1 MTLISYRGELAA
13 IAGPRRL
20 LFACLDLDAAPDS
33 DPHRRFVLAM
43 GLFAHDIERGR
54 RRGPYTDAAAEAF
67 ARDRLMPEHA
77 FREAATGR
85 TAEQLAAA
93 FNVPLEQVRQRCA
106 ELAQPPDPAR
116 DEQQA
121 PKRELHGSCA
131 RAPGVARVRR
141 QAV

>member
-43 GLFAHDIERGR
+43 GLFAHDVERGR
-54 RRGPYTDAAAEAF
+54 RRGPYTDAAAEIF
-67 ARDRLMPEHA
+67 ARSRLMPEHA
-77 FREAATGR
+77 FRQAATGR

-93 FNVPLEQVRQRCA
+93 FNVPLEQVRQRRA
-106 ELAQPPDPAR
+106 ELGQPPRSRQPAR
-116 DEQQA
+116 QSRSRRK
-121 PKRELHGSCA
+121 PRA
-131 RAPGVARVRR
+131 RRR
-141 QAV
+141 T